1 MWLYRDTTR
10 NNGERFQLHT
20 GLMLPQPCCPVLLD
34 RVPAHQALG
43 SQPASLCASPPPF
56 HSFFYFRLCKIF
68 PLASLSRQYLLFG
81 TVHPGFL
88 LAMTDVS
95 LIIPLP
101 CHPSLLSLQLIIAPP
116 LSVHFKQA
124 SLKLATPLTLSEKS
138 LSPSNPRS
146 AQNDSSLEAWGV
158 LFLFRNE

>member
-1 MWLYRDTTR
+1 MENAFSSTQAWCFLSHAAPFYLTEFLLTK
-10 NNGERFQLHT
+10 
-20 GLMLPQPCCPVLLD
+20 PWVLSPRPFVHL
-34 RVPAHQALG
+34 
-43 SQPASLCASPPPF
+43 PPPF
-56 HSFFYFRLCKIF
+56 HSFFCFRLSKIF

-81 TVHPGFL
+81 AVHPGFL